1 MEHTVEMGR
10 WWDRI
15 VARRRAVL
23 GLVIVSTVV
32 VGIVAWLLPPW
43 YRAEASLLPP
53 SEETSFGVGNL
64 LKGIGVPGIK
74 VPTQAAPAEVLLA
87 ILQSRRV
94 NEEIVRRFGL
104 QRLYRKRLMVD
115 AVKELR
121 RHARFQVDDV
131 GIIRIGVEDHD
142 RDRAAEMANAY
153 CEVLDRFNRE
163 VRSNK
168 GRRTRVFLEQRLVET
183 RRALE
188 EAEQRLTEYQS
199 SHKAVALS
207 PAVSSAIENA
217 SRLSAQRLALQVR
230 LGVIRSYT
238 RSETDEERQVL
249 EQLAQLDR
257 QLQVLPVTGIGLVRL
272 LREFKT
278 QEQLN
283 TLLTAQFE
291 EARIT
296 EVRDVSTVDQLDVAS
311 PPEKRAR
318 PKRLTMTA
326 LAFLF
331 SLSAGVAYALIRNPA
346 EPREDVGSPAAG

>member
-1 MEHTVEMGR
+1 MERTLEVGR

-15 VARRRAVL
+15 VARRRAIL
-23 GLVIVSTVV
+23 GLVIVSTVL
-32 VGIVAWLLPPW
+32 VGIIAWLLPPW

-74 VPTQAAPAEVLLA
+74 VPTQATPAEVLLA

-94 NEEIVRRFGL
+94 NEEIVRRFDL
-104 QRLYRKRLMVD
+104 QRLYHRRLMVD
-115 AVKELR
+115 AVKELQ
-121 RHARFQVDDV
+121 RHARCRVDDV
-131 GIIRIGVEDHD
+131 GIIRVSVEDRD
-142 RDRAAEMANAY
+142 RRRAAEMANAY
-153 CEVLDRFNRE
+153 CEVLDHFNRE

-168 GRRTRVFLEQRLVET
+168 GRRTRVFLEQRLAEA
-183 RRALE
+183 RRDLE
-188 EAEQRLTEYQS
+188 QAEQRLTEYQS

-230 LGVIRSYT
+230 LGIIRSYT
-238 RSETDEERQVL
+238 RGETDDERQVL

-257 QLQVLPVTGIGLVRL
+257 QLQALPVTGIGLVRL
-272 LREFKT
+272 IRDFRT

-296 EVRDVSTVDQLDVAS
+296 EVRDVSTVEQLDVAS
-311 PPEKRAR
+311 PPERKAR
-318 PKRLTMTA
+318 PKRLTMMA
-326 LAFLF
+326 VAFLF
-331 SLSAGVAYALIRNPA
+331 SLSAGLAYALIREPA
-346 EPREDVGSPAAG
+346 ELRGGSGSPAAG